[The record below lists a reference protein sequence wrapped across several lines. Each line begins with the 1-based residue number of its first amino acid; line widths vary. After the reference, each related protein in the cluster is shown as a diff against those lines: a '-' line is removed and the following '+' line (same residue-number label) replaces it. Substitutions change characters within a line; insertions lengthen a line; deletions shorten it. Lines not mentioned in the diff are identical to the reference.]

1 MVRNKKPPV
10 ALQLPV
16 ALIVFALASAAP
28 ADDPDRQPE
37 PAEVPPLGAQRTDV
51 LIHQPDTLPPA
62 AGRVKERN
70 R

>member
-51 LIHQPDTLPPA
+51 LIHEPNA
-62 AGRVKERN
+62 ATPTASRVTERKP
-70 R
+70 